1 MFASINP
8 VKKLRFDRAEEFEA
22 DLGASAV
29 KAPPNDSIAT
39 ILRAFGTSIDDQPRI
54 PMRETDADWSGLIE
68 RIRSTATRVR
78 DVEAQSRERET
89 QLDEIMQ
96 RARADIAA
104 AEDRIRAAEAQASQ
118 IEATASV
125 RIQAAEQRADAAEE
139 RARIAEAWLRRIH
152 ETIYSEFAPTEEG
165 ER

>member
-8 VKKLRFDRAEEFEA
+8 VKKLRFDRTEDFGA
-22 DLGASAV
+22 DLGTSPV

-39 ILRAFGTSIDDQPRI
+39 ILKAFGTSIDDQPRI

-68 RIRSTATRVR
+68 RIRSTASRVR
-78 DVEAQSRERET
+78 DVEAHSREREM

-139 RARIAEAWLRRIH
+139 RARVAEAWLRRIH
-152 ETIYSEFAPTEEG
+152 ETIFTEFAPADEA

>member
-8 VKKLRFDRAEEFEA
+8 VRKLRLDRTEDFEGA
-22 DLGASAV
+22 LGAGAV

-39 ILRAFGTSIDDQPRI
+39 ILKAFGTSIDDQPRI

-68 RIRSTATRVR
+68 RIRSTASRVR

-89 QLDEIMQ
+89 QLEEILQ
-96 RARADIAA
+96 RAQADIAA
-104 AEDRIRAAEAQASQ
+104 AEDRIRAAEAEASQ

-125 RIQAAEQRADAAEE
+125 RIQAAEERADAAEE

-152 ETIYSEFAPTEEG
+152 ETIYSEFAAAEG
-165 ER
+165 GDR